1 MRTVLAFGVAAGLLI
16 VTMQLVEYRFLVVER
31 SVEIYGAIVAAA
43 FATAGIWVGLK
54 LTKTKVVPVEVPVE
68 VRVEVPTP
76 AGPFVANIAKIDE
89 LGLTPR
95 EMEVLQLI
103 AEGLSTRQMAERLAG
118 MLGLTPDETP
128 THPVAL
134 IGTPEEMATEL
145 HRRERTHGLSLLCIN
160 FASLEQIRQ
169 FGEQVLP
176 LVRDR

>member
-1 MRTVLAFGVAAGLLI
+1 MSLMVNSSCGGALRYNLPVRTVLAFGVAAGLLI

-68 VRVEVPTP
+68 VRVEVPVPTP
-76 AGPFVANIAKIDE
+76 AGPFVANTAKIDE

-103 AEGLSTRQMAERLAG
+103 AEGLSTRQMAERLFVSENTVKTHVNRVLDKLGADRRTQAVQLG
-118 MLGLTPDETP
+118 RDLGLI
-128 THPVAL
+128 A
-134 IGTPEEMATEL
+134 
-145 HRRERTHGLSLLCIN
+145 
-160 FASLEQIRQ
+160 
-169 FGEQVLP
+169 
-176 LVRDR
+176 